1 MRIPLATVDA
11 RATWR
16 LAVAVVA
23 AGAVVAVAPAVAG
36 ASTVRQEGY
45 FAAVGET
52 NNLTVTDNGT
62 TLTFVDP
69 GAAIT
74 ATEGCL
80 PAGVNPAGTPV
91 VCPQYFLL
99 AILLDDGNDQTTFA
113 GRFDVLEIDQFG
125 GSGDDTLR
133 GAEAAPNL
141 FFGEPANFLLGE
153 AGADTLVGGPG
164 GSDVADY
171 ERVTASVD
179 VSLDDVANDG
189 EAGEADNVMSTV
201 ERITTGSGN
210 DTITGDAADNVLSA
224 GAGNDSI
231 RGGAGNDAVEGGIGS
246 DALSG
251 GDGDD
256 DLYPGNT
263 VAGVPDG
270 ADTVAGGAG
279 LDYAV
284 VYAEGPAPAY
294 APLDVSI
301 RLNDEADDGIA
312 GEGDNYRSDI
322 EDLASVRGGHDTLTG
337 TGAINILSTSS
348 GNDSL
353 SGGAGNDVLRSA
365 AGDDTID
372 ARDGYADRVDCG
384 PGADTALVDT
394 LDQVSPSCETVQP
407 ADVGNANDI
416 PEDAPPTVAFAAPAE
431 NASLPGRGASVTVD
445 AADDH
450 GIARVVLIDDG
461 RVVATD
467 TVAPYVFSYRPLGSD
482 LGANT
487 LIAQAV
493 DGREQASTAVR
504 RVRVGRFDPARV
516 TTTVL
521 PARDRARPFRFRVTG
536 TVRRP
541 QGVTAAQG
549 CAAGTV
555 TVTVKRG
562 VRTIASRR
570 AKLQR
575 TCTYAATVAVS
586 QRGRLTVKARF
597 GGNAVLQA
605 RSSASRSVRAG

>member
-1 MRIPLATVDA
+1 MRIHFGTVDA
-11 RATWR
+11 RAARR
-16 LAVAVVA
+16 LAVAV
-23 AGAVVAVAPAVAG
+23 AGAVIAIAPAVAG
-36 ASTVRQEGY
+36 ASTVSQDGY
-45 FAAVGET
+45 VAAVGET

-80 PAGVNPAGTPV
+80 PAGVSPAGTPV
-91 VCPQYFLL
+91 VCPQYYRLEIF
-99 AILLDDGNDQTTFA
+99 LDDGNDQTTFA
-113 GRFDVLEIDQFG
+113 GPFDLLQIGQFG

-133 GAEAAPNL
+133 GPATAPNS
-141 FFGEPANFLLGE
+141 FFGEPGNFLFGE

-164 GSDVADY
+164 KVDIAY
-171 ERVTASVD
+171 YARVTNSVD

-189 EAGEADNVMSTV
+189 AVGEADNVMSTV
-201 ERITTGSGN
+201 ERVVTGSGD
-210 DTITGDAADNVLSA
+210 DTIVGNAADNVLIA

-231 RGGAGNDAVEGGIGS
+231 EGGAGNDALEGDTGS
-246 DALSG
+246 DTLSG

-263 VAGVPDG
+263 VAGIPDG
-270 ADTVAGGAG
+270 ADTLTGGAG
-279 LDYAV
+279 IDYAV
-284 VYAEGPAPAY
+284 VYAEGPAPRY

-301 RLNDEADDGIA
+301 RLNDQADDGIG

-322 EDLASVRGGHDTLTG
+322 EDVSSVRGGHDTLTG
-337 TGAINILSTSS
+337 TDAINILSTSS

-353 SGGAGNDVLRSA
+353 SGGAGNDILRSA

-416 PEDAPPTVAFAAPAE
+416 PEDAPPTVAFTAPAE
-431 NASLPGRGASVTVD
+431 NASIPGSGASVTVD

-482 LGANT
+482 RGANT

-504 RVRVGRFDPARV
+504 RVRVGRFEPVSV
-516 TTTVL
+516 TATVL

-536 TVRRP
+536 AVRRP
-541 QGVTAAQG
+541 PGVTAAQG

-562 VRTIASRR
+562 VRTIASRQ

-575 TCTYAATVAVS
+575 SCTYAVVVRVS
-586 QRGRLTVKARF
+586 LRGRYAVKARF
-597 GGNAVLQA
+597 GGNTVLQA